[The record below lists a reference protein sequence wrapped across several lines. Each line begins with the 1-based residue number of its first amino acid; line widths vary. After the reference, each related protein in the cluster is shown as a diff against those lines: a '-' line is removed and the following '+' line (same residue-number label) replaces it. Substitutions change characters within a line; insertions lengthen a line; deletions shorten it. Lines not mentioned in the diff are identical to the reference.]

1 MKKRIVFKDSIDDSE
16 MSLSISPDND
26 GYILAITSTSGYGD
40 DVWFS
45 PGDFFEFLN
54 ECQQFY
60 VDNERRKYPLPKG
73 EK

>member
-1 MKKRIVFKDSIDDSE
+1 
-16 MSLSISPDND
+16 MSLSISPDNY
-26 GYILAITSTSGYGD
+26 GTILAITSTSGYGD

-45 PGDFFEFLN
+45 PQDFWEFLD

-60 VDNERRKYPLPKG
+60 VDNERRKNKLPQG

>member
-16 MSLSISPDND
+16 MSLSISPDNND
-26 GYILAITSTSGYGD
+26 YILAITSTSGYGD

-45 PGDFFEFLN
+45 PGDFLEFLD

-60 VDNERRKYPLPKG
+60 VDNERRKYPLPQG

>member
-1 MKKRIVFKDSIDDSE
+1 MKKQIVFKDSADDSE

-26 GYILAITSTSGYGD
+26 YYILTITSGDGD

-60 VDNERRKYPLPKG
+60 VDNERRKYPLPQG

>member
-1 MKKRIVFKDSIDDSE
+1 MKKQIIFKDSIDDSE
-16 MSLSISPDND
+16 ISISISPDND
-26 GYILAITSTSGYGD
+26 CYILTITSGDGD

-45 PGDFFEFLN
+45 PGDLFEFLN

-60 VDNERRKYPLPKG
+60 VDNERRKYPLPQG